1 MTEVAKTKTT
11 YYNYNYELETQKL
24 NPLSDKSFQVLLKF
38 NAINFKG
45 NVLSVKALFNDL
57 GEKVFDIEVKSSIFG
72 RGSNSEN
79 GVFNFKL
86 PISEEDKAKPF
97 LLMAKVFNSVQTTN
111 LVTTI
116 AKYNKLQSN
125 TLSMKLFGKNRVST
139 TTSKIFKVIGLESI
153 ANSSDGVNYTLK
165 GATTIKSDESLSIPL
180 GKNIKF
186 DQPFTNNGEF
196 ILGSNNNSES
206 VKWQQNTTVTTTAE
220 VSPDQPYNN
229 TGYYTI
235 NSGAT
240 LTIDSD
246 STFNTSYQFTNKSG
260 GNVIN
265 NGKLNNTLDLDNFG
279 TITIN
284 SGGLLTNVRPD
295 TCSTSRCSSDWGRI
309 WNYDTITG
317 EGSLNICTSIQ
328 LTNIAL

>member
-11 YYNYNYELETQKL
+11 YYYNEYELETQTLNKL
-24 NPLSDKSFQVLLKF
+24 PDKSFQVLLKF
-38 NAINFKG
+38 NEINRNNNG
-45 NVLSVKALFNDL
+45 NVLSVKALFNNL
-57 GEKVFDIEVKSSIFG
+57 GDQVFDIEVKSSIFD

-79 GVFNFKL
+79 GVFNLKL

-186 DQPFTNNGEF
+186 DQPFTNNGEV
-196 ILGSNNNSES
+196 IIGSNNSES
-206 VKWQQNTTVTTTAE
+206 VKSAKENVNSTVEVKSNITNKGKYQINSRITLIIDSGVTFTNAREFYNYGTFNINGTFDNTTCYET
-220 VSPDQPYNN
+220 SPTVYNVGP
-229 TGYYTI
+229 T
-235 NSGAT
+235 
-240 LTIDSD
+240 
-246 STFNTSYQFTNKSG
+246 
-260 GNVIN
+260 
-265 NGKLNNTLDLDNFG
+265 
-279 TITIN
+279 TIN
-284 SGGLLTNVRPD
+284 SGGILKNSGTNSYLENDYTIYGDGTLDVCQGKYVD
-295 TCSTSRCSSDWGRI
+295 NGTTSVI
-309 WNYDTITG
+309 
-317 EGSLNICTSIQ
+317 
-328 LTNIAL
+328 IASC